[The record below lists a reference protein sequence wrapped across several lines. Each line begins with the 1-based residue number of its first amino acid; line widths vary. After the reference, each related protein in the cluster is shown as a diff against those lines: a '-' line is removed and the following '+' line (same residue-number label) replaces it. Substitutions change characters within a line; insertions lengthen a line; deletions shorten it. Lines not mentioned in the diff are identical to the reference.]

1 MMNFGV
7 VLLRASPPDGGLF
20 RETARSS
27 HTITSGAKVGG
38 FPARPDRPRRPERW
52 PGQASSH
59 HATAKSEA
67 DRKAS
72 FCQLEASRD
81 RHGYIGVELNAHA
94 ARAAHIDGVGDDLDG
109 AQAGG
114 PAQLHLACGHVYD
127 ASHIVT
133 VAVEGHRIGASAVLP
148 EQQVFVRIGGG
159 RHQIVACRTGERDRS
174 TGAGARRLFR
184 IKAVVYGDADS
195 GPRRWPGAL

>member
-7 VLLRASPPDGGLF
+7 VLLRASPPDGGLS

-27 HTITSGAKVGG
+27 HTITSGAEFGV
-38 FPARPDRPRRPERW
+38 FPAGPDRPRRPERW
-52 PGQASSH
+52 PGQEASH

-114 PAQLHLACGHVYD
+114 PAQLHLGCGHVYD
-127 ASHIVT
+127 AAHIVT
-133 VAVEGHRIGASAVLP
+133 VAVEGHRIGASAVMAK
-148 EQQVFVRIGGG
+148 QQVYIRI
-159 RHQIVACRTGERDRS
+159 RV
-174 TGAGARRLFR
+174 
-184 IKAVVYGDADS
+184 
-195 GPRRWPGAL
+195 GPRQLYA